1 MLYWNCSYCSK
12 PAYKCWFYTD
22 RQNVRPYVIRYAEK
36 LRAVAM
42 VVQELLAGTALGARI
57 EYRVN
62 GYCLKVTFW
71 F

>member
-57 EYRVN
+57 E
-62 GYCLKVTFW
+62 
-71 F
+71 